1 MFTGENVQRNR
12 GSAKLAD
19 VGRKRQRPAGEDII
33 LGFKAPDALV
43 KALDAEAEH
52 MTSERQMGS
61 SPVSRTEAIKVLLAE
76 ALAAR
81 AKARGERKQ

>member
-1 MFTGENVQRNR
+1 MLTGENVQHNNR
-12 GSAKLAD
+12 SARLPD
-19 VGRKRQRPAGEDII
+19 VGRKRERPAGADII
-33 LGFKAPDALV
+33 LGFKAPETLV

-81 AKARGERKQ
+81 AKARGSRQ